1 MTKGSRSGTKYSQT
15 KRSQD
20 LEQNTPKQIFY
31 AETEYLIA
39 AENEIAKKKEMPQC
53 FFIDKLHCK
62 KNICNLN

>member
-15 KRSQD
+15 KRSRD

-39 AENEIAKKKEMPQC
+39 AENEIAKKKRNATM
-53 FFIDKLHCK
+53 FLH
-62 KNICNLN
+62 

>member
-31 AETEYLIA
+31 AE
-39 AENEIAKKKEMPQC
+39 NEIAKKKEMPQC

-62 KNICNLN
+62 KKYL